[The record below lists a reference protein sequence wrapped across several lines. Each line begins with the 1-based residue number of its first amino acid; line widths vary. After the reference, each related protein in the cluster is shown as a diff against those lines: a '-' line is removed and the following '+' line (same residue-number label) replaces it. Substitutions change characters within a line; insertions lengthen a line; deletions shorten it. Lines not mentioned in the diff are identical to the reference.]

1 VLLWLVGMLLSI
13 GSWVAAYRYA
23 SRRSMWLPPANF
35 AIIVAALTLFACIV
49 IVLFLD
55 KMGWYPD

>member
-1 VLLWLVGMLLSI
+1 MLLSI